1 MPSAPQVGC
10 HLIVFRGQQDEDLD
24 AVLRAVR
31 DAGYDGVEAR
41 TLAGG
46 DPQAARAR
54 LQEYG
59 LRQGSM
65 STGYAMLDEL
75 DASLEYANGVGARFL
90 MVSGVGD
97 HQTEGLGAFERAA
110 ERFNE
115 VGRRCQAAGVQF
127 CYHNHSWEFARYVP
141 GSRAAEEVPY
151 GTPGSVSGLERLLQ
165 LTDPQ
170 LVKGCFD
177 VYWIR
182 HGGED
187 PVAFLSTHAQRVGY
201 PHFKDLRYLGP
212 EPRREGRLTRE
223 EATFVELGQGEVDLA
238 AIWRVLQPLG
248 LPWVVYEQDRS
259 QLPPAEAAA
268 VSRRH
273 LKEVVGI

>member
-115 VGRRCQAAGVQF
+115 VGRRCQAAG
-127 CYHNHSWEFARYVP
+127 CSSATTT
-141 GSRAAEEVPY
+141 
-151 GTPGSVSGLERLLQ
+151 TPGSSPATCPG
-165 LTDPQ
+165 
-170 LVKGCFD
+170 
-177 VYWIR
+177 
-182 HGGED
+182 
-187 PVAFLSTHAQRVGY
+187 HAPPKRC
-201 PHFKDLRYLGP
+201 RTA
-212 EPRREGRLTRE
+212 RRG
-223 EATFVELGQGEVDLA
+223 A
-238 AIWRVLQPLG
+238 
-248 LPWVVYEQDRS
+248 
-259 QLPPAEAAA
+259 
-268 VSRRH
+268 
-273 LKEVVGI
+273 